1 MMPGDGSPLC
11 SCMCMCMC
19 MCMCVGV
26 CMLVLVCVTYRPQ
39 GEHHCARVP
48 GEVRD
53 AAREQPH
60 GRGAQLHAR
69 QHQPHLRASQA
80 LHRAE
85 PGGEERRAHPDGA
98 EVAPVASRV
107 RQAENGRRIVSE
119 VGQRAA
125 REEVVESMLNLC
137 VEFSGLERALDE

>member
-11 SCMCMCMC
+11 S
-19 MCMCVGV
+19 
-26 CMLVLVCVTYRPQ
+26 

-125 REEVVESMLNLC
+125 REEVVEQASANARHYSAVFILFQDNIHKETC
-137 VEFSGLERALDE
+137 HIDKFPVV